1 MVGARWRNAHLL
13 YIGSLLYLCGA
24 AAPNKNLPN
33 PRITEH
39 PQDDYLSPNNPETLD
54 CRAEG
59 EPKPTI
65 TWYHN
70 GQRVITYPEN
80 PSTPKML
87 IEDRKLFFLSVTH
100 NRKESDVGV
109 YYCNATNIHG
119 SAISRNATLKIAVL
133 KDNFRESPSG
143 QSAAVG
149 ETVTFHCQPPKG
161 EPEPTILWLKSSEQ
175 IQTGSSNN
183 RFQVKPNGDLVI
195 TSTRKRDAGIYKC
208 IASNKA
214 GERESSPATL
224 KVLEKPSFRRY
235 PVDVTTTEGKTIE
248 FPCDVIGDQPLN
260 VEWKKEGGVIKYGRM
275 RKLPDNMLRIEDV
288 ESSDAG
294 TYICVATNAVGTT
307 EAVATLIVQF
317 KPVFIVKPQDKHVAV
332 GRTVTLPCAV
342 MANPIPNI
350 YWNKKR
356 SLSTSSKESLMF
368 PNFEEGRYA
377 VATDGTLRI
386 SRVQMED
393 AGDYECEA
401 LNTLGI
407 ITARVTLT
415 VRERDPRPPPIIQI
429 GPQNQTLPT
438 DEVGFLRCEAS
449 GLPEPR
455 VQWFKDSNPIK
466 SDPRIMKLNS
476 GTLQISDLRESDS
489 GTYTCKATS
498 ETGETTW
505 SAVLQVEA
513 PSSHQTVPYHRSPDT
528 SSYPGIPSRP
538 IVTEVTSDTAQ
549 LSWTANANHGD
560 SQVFAFIVEYFSYE
574 TMDGWMVASDMVQQ
588 ESYTISGLQPD
599 TSYLF
604 LVRGKNS
611 HGIGQ
616 PSPLSDPIRTRRLPR
631 GETQDENF
639 SGIIVQMMEGVTINS
654 SAIRVT
660 WRVLKE
666 VNLIDRFVV
675 QYTEILELQRLF
687 RGKSYQ
693 QTVGTMYRAFTLSH
707 LKSSTWYEVCVM
719 AYYNGNSHTPCS
731 TPLKVQTSESRPTAP
746 PEDIIIH
753 KESDS
758 SIHIQWLPP
767 PKSHRNG
774 EIRGYEVECL
784 SSDNKHN
791 CSIRVNGTT
800 NQATIKRL
808 DADMTYTIKVAA
820 RTIKG
825 AGVWSKAFIVGPEQ
839 PSIMDETWFIGMLIG
854 TIGGTVWIA
863 LCIFSVWLCRKRSNK
878 KKMMKNGMYS
888 VPMHKTEDTKTCN
901 SFYRNGYGQKDI
913 HSCVGGMGSPS
924 PEASNLLDQKDME
937 LQDQN
942 IYNIPQM
949 KTFYHKKDPVAP
961 YATTTLINAGL
972 VNAGSMGRPA
982 PGMDHMFRPITGTSG
997 GSGDSCCKHEH
1008 GSSDS
1013 NTDNSRPNTGI
1024 PHDHSDAMQSP
1035 TSDSGSHTTDENG
1048 LLIKRGKKSQKQMAQ
1063 PKQAMVNWAEFLP
1076 PPPEH
1081 PPPNEMGHPGN
1092 LVMNENPS
1100 NNLEYAEVSSERAGG
1115 TRSPISPMSK
1125 ISSCSCPVPH
1135 NGTQNWNVPAYSDN
1149 GCVRCSSP
1157 KYCESWHYNPAHYS
1171 VIQQRTQSPRNA
1183 DTWGQRTIACMHPS
1197 SRGTPV
1203 DVRCARTCHSD
1214 HEQAAMPALH
1224 NYKIAPG
1231 PRDAECYQCLSD
1243 SDRGSGGYHTLRGC
1257 RMNSIHGGSGSDG
1270 GGGGTAMDRACQS
1283 SLPSVTNECIHPA
1296 MYPPRYEVNDN
1307 GQHMSLAM
1315 EGYNRNGDS
1324 PTSEGGLDYVGESDV
1339 DISGRVPPGH
1349 ECPSPPPGHEGV
1361 NNEDGCTDSGSMLA
1375 SWASVTDQ
1383 SNTDCSSVR
1392 SSAASSSD
1400 GSFLTEADFASA
1412 VAKAA
1417 EMSGLTVVG
1426 TTVCDPKTGKP
1437 VKRQRRHH
1445 RTARPSSPYSTD
1457 SNFSAVVHKPYPKS
1471 QRKKQ
1476 LVERGKRGSDSKKHD
1491 PSPIP
1496 EGQATRHGIQE
1507 VPEPP
1512 SYNKPSFPSPL
1523 PYKSPRTG
1531 HKSLSPTSSVR
1542 SPRSPGN
1549 HSALNFGALVIESN
1563 VPVV

>member
-1 MVGARWRNAHLL
+1 MKMVRGSLCNAHLL
-13 YIGSLLYLCGA
+13 CITTLLYLCRA
-24 AAPNKNLPN
+24 AAPNQNLPN

-59 EPKPTI
+59 DPKPTI

-70 GQRVITYPEN
+70 NERVITYPEN

-133 KDNFRESPSG
+133 KDNFRESPSS

-275 RKLPDNMLRIEDV
+275 RKLPDHMLRIEDV

-307 EAVATLIVQF
+307 EAVATLTVQF

-407 ITARVTLT
+407 ITALVTLT

-438 DEVGFLRCEAS
+438 DEVGFLRCEAT
-449 GLPEPR
+449 GLPSPR
-455 VQWFKDSNPIK
+455 IQWFKDVYPVK
-466 SDPRIMKLNS
+466 SDPRIMMLNS

-513 PSSHQTVPYHRSPDT
+513 PSSHQTIPYHRSPDT
-528 SSYPGIPSRP
+528 SSYPGVPSRP
-538 IVTEVTSDTAQ
+538 IVTEVTSDTAH
-549 LSWTANANHGD
+549 LSWIANANHGD
-560 SQVFAFIVEYFSYE
+560 SQVFAYIVEYFSYE
-574 TMDGWMVASDMVQQ
+574 TMDGWMVASDKVQQ
-588 ESYTISGLQPD
+588 ESYTITGLQPD

-611 HGIGQ
+611 HGIGL
-616 PSPLSDPIRTRRLPR
+616 PSSLSDPIRTRRLPR
-631 GETQDENF
+631 GETSDDNF
-639 SGIIVQMMEGVTINS
+639 SGIIVQMMEGVPINS

-666 VNLIDRFVV
+666 VNMIDKFIV

-687 RGKSYQ
+687 RGKSYR

-839 PSIMDETWFIGMLIG
+839 PSIMKETWFIGMLIG
-854 TIGGTVWIA
+854 TIGGTLWIA

-878 KKMMKNGMYS
+878 KKLMKNGMYS

-901 SFYRNGYGQKDI
+901 SFYRNGYGQKDV
-913 HSCVGGMGSPS
+913 HNCVGGMGSPS

-972 VNAGSMGRPA
+972 VNAGSMGRPT

-1013 NTDNSRPNTGI
+1013 NTDNSRPNT
-1024 PHDHSDAMQSP
+1024 
-1035 TSDSGSHTTDENG
+1035 
-1048 LLIKRGKKSQKQMAQ
+1048 
-1063 PKQAMVNWAEFLP
+1063 
-1076 PPPEH
+1076 
-1081 PPPNEMGHPGN
+1081 
-1092 LVMNENPS
+1092 
-1100 NNLEYAEVSSERAGG
+1100 
-1115 TRSPISPMSK
+1115 
-1125 ISSCSCPVPH
+1125 
-1135 NGTQNWNVPAYSDN
+1135 
-1149 GCVRCSSP
+1149 
-1157 KYCESWHYNPAHYS
+1157 
-1171 VIQQRTQSPRNA
+1171 
-1183 DTWGQRTIACMHPS
+1183 
-1197 SRGTPV
+1197 
-1203 DVRCARTCHSD
+1203 
-1214 HEQAAMPALH
+1214 
-1224 NYKIAPG
+1224 
-1231 PRDAECYQCLSD
+1231 
-1243 SDRGSGGYHTLRGC
+1243 
-1257 RMNSIHGGSGSDG
+1257 
-1270 GGGGTAMDRACQS
+1270 
-1283 SLPSVTNECIHPA
+1283 
-1296 MYPPRYEVNDN
+1296 
-1307 GQHMSLAM
+1307 
-1315 EGYNRNGDS
+1315 
-1324 PTSEGGLDYVGESDV
+1324 
-1339 DISGRVPPGH
+1339 
-1349 ECPSPPPGHEGV
+1349 
-1361 NNEDGCTDSGSMLA
+1361 GSMLA

-1437 VKRQRRHH
+1437 VKRHRRHH

-1476 LVERGKRGSDSKKHD
+1476 LVERGKRGSESKKHD

-1496 EGQATRHGIQE
+1496 EGQVTRHGIQE
-1507 VPEPP
+1507 GSCGV
-1512 SYNKPSFPSPL
+1512 
-1523 PYKSPRTG
+1523 
-1531 HKSLSPTSSVR
+1531 
-1542 SPRSPGN
+1542 
-1549 HSALNFGALVIESN
+1549 AN
-1563 VPVV
+1563 V

>member
-1013 NTDNSRPNTGI
+1013 NTDNSRPNTG
-1024 PHDHSDAMQSP
+1024 
-1035 TSDSGSHTTDENG
+1035 
-1048 LLIKRGKKSQKQMAQ
+1048 
-1063 PKQAMVNWAEFLP
+1063 
-1076 PPPEH
+1076 
-1081 PPPNEMGHPGN
+1081 
-1092 LVMNENPS
+1092 
-1100 NNLEYAEVSSERAGG
+1100 
-1115 TRSPISPMSK
+1115 
-1125 ISSCSCPVPH
+1125 
-1135 NGTQNWNVPAYSDN
+1135 
-1149 GCVRCSSP
+1149 
-1157 KYCESWHYNPAHYS
+1157 
-1171 VIQQRTQSPRNA
+1171 
-1183 DTWGQRTIACMHPS
+1183 
-1197 SRGTPV
+1197 
-1203 DVRCARTCHSD
+1203 
-1214 HEQAAMPALH
+1214 
-1224 NYKIAPG
+1224 
-1231 PRDAECYQCLSD
+1231 
-1243 SDRGSGGYHTLRGC
+1243 
-1257 RMNSIHGGSGSDG
+1257 
-1270 GGGGTAMDRACQS
+1270 
-1283 SLPSVTNECIHPA
+1283 
-1296 MYPPRYEVNDN
+1296 
-1307 GQHMSLAM
+1307 
-1315 EGYNRNGDS
+1315 
-1324 PTSEGGLDYVGESDV
+1324 
-1339 DISGRVPPGH
+1339 
-1349 ECPSPPPGHEGV
+1349 
-1361 NNEDGCTDSGSMLA
+1361 SMLA